1 VRRWRDANR
10 FTSTKRSEGLKLPEK
25 QITIISGHYGTGKTE
40 FAVNLAFAMARDG
53 RKTTL
58 ADLDIVNPYF
68 RSYERTRELE
78 REGIAVFVTSNFG
91 KADIPAL
98 PPDIM
103 SIFVNRQQQSII
115 DLGGDP
121 VGARVL
127 GYYQPQLDRVD
138 FDFWFVINQ
147 KRVENRTI
155 EGVVRYLRLTEAASK
170 QRITGIVNNTHLGDE
185 TTAEVILR
193 GDEFAGKVAEVIN
206 LPIIC
211 TVGEHRFEEKL
222 KGRLNGSFFAIDRY
236 MTKPWELSDH
246 EGGQFAWQ
254 QET

>member
-1 VRRWRDANR
+1 M
-10 FTSTKRSEGLKLPEK
+10 KLPEK
-25 QITIISGHYGTGKTE
+25 QITIVSGHYGTGKTE

-53 RKTTL
+53 RKTAL

-68 RSYERTRELE
+68 RSYERSRELE
-78 REGIAVFVTSNFG
+78 REGVTVYVTSNFG

-103 SIFVNRQQQSII
+103 AIFVNQEQQSVI

-147 KRVENRTI
+147 HRVENATI
-155 EGVVRYLRLTEAASK
+155 EKVSRYLELTEAASK

-193 GDEFAGKVAEVIN
+193 GDEFAAKVSEAIN
-206 LPIIC
+206 LPLIY
-211 TVGEHRFEEKL
+211 TVGERKFEEKL
-222 KGRLNGSFFAIDRY
+222 EGRLNGSFFPIDRY
-236 MTKPWELSDH
+236 MTKPWELGDH
-246 EGGQFAWQ
+246 EGGQFTWL
-254 QET
+254 QEG

>member
-1 VRRWRDANR
+1 
-10 FTSTKRSEGLKLPEK
+10 LPEK
-25 QITIISGHYGTGKTE
+25 QITVISGHYGTGKTE

-53 RKTTL
+53 RKTAL

-68 RSYERTRELE
+68 RSYERSRELE
-78 REGIAVFVTSNFG
+78 REGITVFVTSNLG

-127 GYYQPQLDRVD
+127 GYYQPQLDRID
-138 FDFWFVINQ
+138 FDYWFVINQ
-147 KRVENRTI
+147 NRVENATI
-155 EGVVRYLRLTEAASK
+155 EKVESYLRITESTSK

-193 GDEFAGKVAEVIN
+193 GDAFAAKVAEAMN
-206 LPIIC
+206 LPLIC
-211 TVGEHRFEEKL
+211 TVGEHKFENAL
-222 KGRLNGSFFAIDRY
+222 KSRLYGSFFPIERY
-236 MTKPWELSDH
+236 MTKPWELNDH

-254 QET
+254 QDV